1 MRYSTGAKT
10 YHIPYMLPTSLTL
23 KSALWPT
30 VFALFYIFCK
40 ITAKPTGFGSHAIHG
55 QQCVALVKIV
65 QRGLKR
71 TSLRAEGRHAR
82 VARPPRL
89 GDLSTGAQSLA
100 AATPLVAYSPS
111 TLSQLK
117 GGASSHVG
125 TQGLA
130 KVFLRQLDL

>member
-1 MRYSTGAKT
+1 
-10 YHIPYMLPTSLTL
+10 MLPTSLTL

-111 TLSQLK
+111 NDFCAALLSKNLTLSSVRVV
-117 GGASSHVG
+117 GGNPEMA
-125 TQGLA
+125 T
-130 KVFLRQLDL
+130 